1 MWVRVPPQA
10 HLVYNIIMANEDKV
24 LYTDVMLQLLSAY
37 NTSNEHR
44 FENVA
49 TVIESLTEEGD
60 IQGPGLLSGLIFAS
74 VLHMTMLLQVVSE
87 QCSVSKEDA
96 LKMYALT
103 YSTFRHEL
111 AQLPQLNPDIV
122 NALMEKFYE

>member
-1 MWVRVPPQA
+1 ME
-10 HLVYNIIMANEDKV
+10 NEDKV
-24 LYTDVMLQLLSAY
+24 LYTDVVLQLLSAY
-37 NTSNEHR
+37 NTPSEYR

-49 TVIESLTEEGD
+49 MVVDSLMEEGD
-60 IQGPGLLSGLIFAS
+60 IQGPGLMSGLIFAS
-74 VLHMTMLLQVVSE
+74 VLHMTMLLQVISD

-122 NALMEKFYE
+122 NELMKKFYE